1 MTWKTTAREQDISA
15 ACGRPRSVREIKD
28 VIGDIVRSDEP
39 AVALS
44 SLARSSNP
52 SFSDA
57 CAVELSEGADA
68 LFHVSFPMP
77 GDAAFPG
84 HSGSDPLVAA
94 KTVTTTF
101 WAGSSHGY
109 PSFAGVVVHQWIDRE
124 PTEDDAIIARLLVDL
139 ALAIVQQERLAQSAA
154 RTDDRAAKLAMELIT
169 GRVEGEAAGILMAE
183 HRATHE
189 EAVTLLRQTAWASRR
204 KLHEAAADV
213 VRSRDLQ
220 RLLSSR
226 TGGQVRRTRL
236 HVADAAPGP

>member
-1 MTWKTTAREQDISA
+1 
-15 ACGRPRSVREIKD
+15 VREITD
-28 VIGDIVRSDEP
+28 AISEVVRSDEP
-39 AVALS
+39 AVVLS
-44 SLARSSNP
+44 SLARSSNS

-57 CAVELSEGADA
+57 CAVELSEGADD

-84 HSGSDPLVAA
+84 PSGPAPLVAA

-101 WAGSSHGY
+101 RAGSSHGY
-109 PSFAGVVVHQWIDRE
+109 PAFAGVVVHQWIDRE

-139 ALAIVQQERLAQSAA
+139 ALAIVAQERLAQSAA
-154 RTDDRAAKLAMELIT
+154 RADDRAAKLAMELIT

-189 EAVTLLRQTAWASRR
+189 EAVTLLRQAAWASQR
-204 KLHEAAADV
+204 KLHEVAADV

-220 RLLSSR
+220 RLLSSG
-226 TGGQVRRTRL
+226 TGGHVRRTRL
-236 HVADAAPGP
+236 HVAAPPGPPIATTVRGPAGQPGV